1 MDLAFVNWNEL
12 LPLKGKKNDKLMFE
26 QVVGNGANEFLI
38 IVAILFGFVNA
49 LAFIDHRKVTNGPK
63 QEHEPD

>member
-1 MDLAFVNWNEL
+1 
-12 LPLKGKKNDKLMFE
+12 MFE
-26 QVVGNGANEFLI
+26 QVVGSGANEFLI
-38 IVAILFGFVNA
+38 IVAVLFGFVNA